1 MFENIKG
8 DLLAFTAAR
17 NPNLE
22 KNSVRED
29 LKSLLQFSYFPV
41 LTYRFFHWAR
51 GVRIPV
57 VRQLLKIA
65 AAICH
70 KIAAICTG
78 VYIDPAAEIGP
89 GLVIHSMYG
98 VLLGATK
105 YGKNCT
111 AASGV
116 LVGSATRSIGDN
128 VWLGPGAKIISDVT
142 IGNNVVIV
150 ANSLILTDV
159 PDNTTIV
166 GVPARI
172 RLRGGRPQ
180 RFKKLLR

>member
-1 MFENIKG
+1 MFDNIKG
-8 DLLAFTAAR
+8 DLLAFTQAR

-22 KNSVRED
+22 KNSLKQD
-29 LKSLLQFSYFPV
+29 LLSFLQFSYFPI
-41 LTYRFFHWAR
+41 LTYRFFHWVR
-51 GVRIPV
+51 GLRIPV
-57 VRQLLKIA
+57 LKQLLLIF
-65 AAICH
+65 AAIFH
-70 KIAAICTG
+70 KLAAITTG

-98 VLLGATK
+98 VLLGATR

-111 AASGV
+111 VASGV
-116 LVGSATRSIGDN
+116 LVGSAARGIGDN
-128 VWLGPGAKIISDVT
+128 VWFGPGAKVISDVT